1 MGAPVCFFVPRV
13 QKKPAVV
20 MGATHQRSTGY
31 RAGTRDLFSKK
42 FRTKAYNP
50 NFTTFMRTFRV
61 GDMVD
66 IIANPAQQKGMP
78 HKFYH
83 GRTGKVWNVNKRA
96 IGVEVNKIH
105 RQRQIVKRIHV
116 RVEHVRPSRSMLGH
130 LERIKKN
137 EALKA
142 AAKESGTPCPAEMLR
157 RAPKGAREGFTL
169 DLGKVFENKVHLLK
183 AEPYVFRPL

>member
-1 MGAPVCFFVPRV
+1 MSPFFPAE
-13 QKKPAVV
+13 PAVV
-20 MGATHQRSTGY
+20 MGATHRRSTGY

-83 GRTGKVWNVNKRA
+83 GRTGKVWNVNKRCA
-96 IGVEVNKIH
+96 
-105 RQRQIVKRIHV
+105 
-116 RVEHVRPSRSMLGH
+116 PLD
-130 LERIKKN
+130 
-137 EALKA
+137 EAHFPVA
-142 AAKESGTPCPAEMLR
+142 AAGGRCLLVLQWR
-157 RAPKGAREGFTL
+157 R
-169 DLGKVFENKVHLLK
+169 
-183 AEPYVFRPL
+183 